1 MALSTDNKKNIAKK
15 FGKNEKDVGSTE
27 VQIAML
33 TERIKY
39 LENHFKLH
47 KKDNHSRRGLISMVS
62 KRRKLLQYVARRDF
76 KQYQDIIKKLNIRR

>member
-1 MALSTDNKKNIAKK
+1 MALSTDNKKDLAKK
-15 FGKNEKDVGSTE
+15 YGKNELDVGSIE

-62 KRRKLLQYVARRDF
+62 KRRKLLKYIARRSY
-76 KQYQDIIKKLNIRR
+76 KEYQDLIKKLNIRR

>member
-1 MALSTDNKKNIAKK
+1 MSLSTDNKKELAKK
-15 FGKNEKDVGSTE
+15 YGKSELDVGSIE

-39 LENHFKLH
+39 LEKHFKLH

-62 KRRKLLQYVARRDF
+62 KRRKLLQYIARRDY
-76 KQYQDIIKKLNIRR
+76 KQYQDLIKKLSIRR